1 MPNPTTL
8 ETRVLGDARVRSP
21 HYFNGRLL
29 SREDLDAEHSA
40 GRARD
45 QRLGRALGSG
55 IAHGLLVTEQSRNQ
69 PVIVSVSAGLA
80 VTDCGEV
87 LELTEDL
94 TLRLEKPPTPARPTT
109 RADFDDCRTPSGAA
123 PDQAG
128 AYVLTL
134 SAETVTEGRAP
145 VAGLGN
151 RVSPCNAGQ
160 RAEGLKFRLVP
171 LPASSVTAGPRARN
185 QLAWQCLGLLDSSVI
200 SHRQQPFVL
209 PVPPYGFPEL
219 AGGQL
224 TPGEVPLAVVYWS
237 APGVFEFLDMWSVR
251 RRIARP
257 DSVEDWSLFGGDRRL
272 AVAEASFWQ
281 FQDQIEGLIPDA
293 NLATAP
299 AGTWLDVLP
308 AGGFLPVGTQRFD
321 PAVFFE
327 EFQVREV
334 EGDPALLRLLLTA
347 SWHLDPVRV
356 PTSGT
361 LQEDRPAIEV
371 HRFPGISDFVFFLR
385 TQASAPVA
393 VPEQGTSEQAIEV
406 TPEPVAEEGR
416 IRALLA
422 FDPLPVPKAGK
433 KLPEVSVEAYDKGG
447 SLVATA
453 HLKNSRA
460 DSDWLELKRTRKIR
474 ASSKAVLTYEFEPVP
489 TGDYTVTAT
498 CDGYVADHDLATVI
512 RNGIAVVELQLKKR
526 SSKRPTRRPD
536 QGAKFEGILDDRF
549 GNKFK
554 KVWPVPDWWPE
565 EEVAKIRD
573 RWGPRPGCDPLGPE
587 REVMKEVLT
596 DVLEG
601 QDLPVTPGDFEI
613 FIDPSYRAGVPSEE
627 PYAVAVFANGGGIPL
642 VLVPAES
649 ALPNSVPVSRSGA
662 PEFVELGVEGMAE
675 LPSELDVVASLWT
688 GKAATT
694 LGISSNSA
702 RSLLHETAEA
712 VETSLNQHTYL
723 PGVTAEF
730 GQALGS
736 AGLSAAALANQ
747 TVDQLRVIARQA
759 NVNLSDDALGRI
771 IDYAQKAAPAGS
783 WSVGAADLGL
793 STDQVSKL
801 GAQGILSLG
810 QLQDAL
816 SAANSPLGTQL
827 GLDAEA
833 VTGLANRVGAEL
845 TERAVSY
852 GRESSLSSLPGLASG
867 EAEALVESGLGS
879 MADLAGAKAAEVASA
894 LGVSEERAATLI
906 REATVREVSDKSGLS
921 RDQADQLVTEANVA
935 SLTELKAEKL
945 DLARTSFGEA
955 DLSEARVGVLLNLG
969 SRTGR
974 LRGPG

>member
-45 QRLGRALGSG
+45 QRLGRALGAG

-87 LELTEDL
+87 LELTEAL

-109 RADFDDCRTPSGAA
+109 RADFDGCRTPLGAA

-171 LPASSVTAGPRARN
+171 LSASSVTAGLRARN
-185 QLAWQCLGLLDSSVI
+185 QLAWQCLGLLDTSVI
-200 SHRQQPFVL
+200 SHQQQPFVL
-209 PVPPYGFPEL
+209 PVPTYGFPVL

-281 FQDQIEGLIPDA
+281 FQDQIEGLIPAA

-299 AGTWLDVLP
+299 AGTWFDVLP

-334 EGDPALLRLLLTA
+334 ESDPGLLRLLLTA
-347 SWHLDPVRV
+347 SWHLDPLRV

-361 LQEDRPAIEV
+361 AQADRPAVEV
-371 HRFPGISDFVFFLR
+371 HQFPGITDFVFFLR
-385 TQASAPVA
+385 TQASPV
-393 VPEQGTSEQAIEV
+393 VPEQETEQEAVVV

-422 FDPLPVPKAGK
+422 FDPLPVPKAGQ
-433 KLPEVSVEAYDKGG
+433 KLPVVSVKAYDKSGVM
-447 SLVATA
+447 VATA
-453 HLKNSRA
+453 RLKNSRA
-460 DSDWLELKRTRKIR
+460 DSDWAEPKRTRKIK
-474 ASSKAVLTYEFEPVP
+474 ANATAVLTYEFEPVP

-498 CDGYVADHDLATVI
+498 CDGYVADHDLAHVT
-512 RNGIAVVELQLKKR
+512 RNGIVVVELLLKKR
-526 SSKRPTRRPD
+526 TSKGPVRRPD
-536 QGAKFEGILDDRF
+536 QGAKFEGTLDDRF

-565 EEVAKIRD
+565 EDVTKIRD

-587 REVMKEVLT
+587 RDVMKEVLT
-596 DVLEG
+596 EVLVD

-613 FIDPSYRAGVPSEE
+613 FIDPGYRAGATSEG
-627 PYAVAVFANGGGIPL
+627 PYAMAVFANGGGIPL

-662 PEFVELGVEGMAE
+662 PEFAELGVEGMAA

-702 RSLLHETAEA
+702 RSLLHETAAA

-730 GQALGS
+730 GQALAT
-736 AGLSAAALANQ
+736 AGLSTAALANQ
-747 TVDQLRVIARQA
+747 TVDQLQVIARQA
-759 NVNLSDDALGRI
+759 NVNLSNDALGRI

-783 WSVGAADLGL
+783 WSVGSADLGL
-793 STDQVSKL
+793 STDQMSQL
-801 GAQGILSLG
+801 GAQGIQSLG
-810 QLQDAL
+810 QLQAAL
-816 SAANSPLGTQL
+816 ATSASPVATQL
-827 GLDAEA
+827 GLDAAA
-833 VTGLANRVGAEL
+833 VTDLANRVDAEL

-852 GRESSLSSLPGLASG
+852 GRESSLSSLTGLASG
-867 EAEALVESGLGS
+867 EAEALVESGVGS
-879 MADLAGAKAAEVASA
+879 MADLAGANARDVAAA
-894 LGVSEERAATLI
+894 LGVSEERATNLI
-906 REATVREVSDKSGLS
+906 REATVREVSDKTGLS
-921 RDQADQLVTEANVA
+921 RDQATQLMTEAEV
-935 SLTELKAEKL
+935 SRITELQAEKL
-945 DLARTSFGEA
+945 ESARSTFGGA

-969 SRTGR
+969 SRRGR
-974 LRGPG
+974 P

>member
-8 ETRVLGDARVRSP
+8 ETRVLGDVRVRSP

-29 SREDLDAEHSA
+29 SREDLDAEHKA

-45 QRLGRALGSG
+45 QRLGRALGFG
-55 IAHGLLVTEQSRNQ
+55 IAQGLIVTEISRNQ
-69 PVIVSVSAGLA
+69 PVIVSVSEGFA
-80 VTDCGEV
+80 VTDCGAV
-87 LELTEDL
+87 LELTEAL

-171 LPASSVTAGPRARN
+171 LSASSVTTGPRARN
-185 QLAWQCLGLLDSSVI
+185 QLAWQCLGLLDTPVI

-209 PVPPYGFPEL
+209 PVPASGFPVL

-224 TPGEVPLAVVYWS
+224 TPGEVPLAVVFWS
-237 APGVFEFLDMWSVR
+237 APGVFEFLDVWSVR

-281 FQDQIEGLIPDA
+281 FQDQIEGLIPNA
-293 NLATAP
+293 NLATAA
-299 AGTWLDVLP
+299 AGSWFDVLP
-308 AGGFLPVGTQRFD
+308 AGGFLPVGTQRFN
-321 PAVFFE
+321 AAAFFA

-334 EGDPALLRLLLTA
+334 ESDPALLRLFLAA
-347 SWHLDPVRV
+347 SWHLEPIRV
-356 PTSGT
+356 PTSAT
-361 LQEDRPAIEV
+361 PLADRPAVEV
-371 HRFPGISDFVFFLR
+371 HRFAGITDFVFFLR
-385 TQASAPVA
+385 TQAPPPVA
-393 VPEQGTSEQAIEV
+393 APEQGTEQEAVVV
-406 TPEPVAEEGR
+406 TPEPAAEGR
-416 IRALLA
+416 IRAYLE

-433 KLPEVSVEAYDKGG
+433 KLPVVSVKAYDKGG

-453 HLKNSRA
+453 RLQNAKV
-460 DSDWLELKRTRKIR
+460 DSDWVEPKRTRKI
-474 ASSKAVLTYEFEPVP
+474 KAGAAIVFTYEFDPVP

-498 CDGYVADHDLATVI
+498 CDDYVADHDLTHVT

-526 SSKRPTRRPD
+526 TSKGPIRRPD
-536 QGAKFEGILDDRF
+536 QGAKFEGVLDDRY

-565 EEVAKIRD
+565 EDVTKIRD

-613 FIDPSYRAGVPSEE
+613 FIDPSYRAGATSAE

-649 ALPNSVPVSRSGA
+649 ALPNSVPVSRSGVA
-662 PEFVELGVEGMAE
+662 EFAELGAE
-675 LPSELDVVASLWT
+675 SRADLPSEMDVVAALWT

-694 LGISSNSA
+694 LGISSSSA
-702 RSLLHETAEA
+702 RSLLHETAAA
-712 VETSLNQHTYL
+712 VETTLNQHTYL

-730 GQALGS
+730 GLALGN
-736 AGLSAAALANQ
+736 AGLSTAALANQ
-747 TVDQLRVIARQA
+747 TVDQLRVIAREA
-759 NVNLSDDALGRI
+759 NVNVSNDALGRI
-771 IDYAQKAAPAGS
+771 IDYAQKAAPTGS

-793 STDQVSKL
+793 STDQMAKL
-801 GAQGILSLG
+801 GTQGIQSLG
-810 QLQDAL
+810 QLQEAL
-816 SAANSPLGTQL
+816 SAGNSQLGTQL
-827 GLDAEA
+827 GLNAEA
-833 VTGLANRVGAEL
+833 VAGLADRVGVEL
-845 TERAVSY
+845 TERAVSF
-852 GRESSLSSLPGLASG
+852 GRESSLSSLAGLASG
-867 EAEALVESGLGS
+867 EAEALVESGVGS
-879 MADLAGAKAAEVASA
+879 MADLAGAKTGEVATA

-921 RDQADQLVTEANVA
+921 RDQAQQLVTEANVA
-935 SLTELKAEKL
+935 SLTELKTEKL
-945 DLARTSFGEA
+945 DLARASFGEA
-955 DLSEARVGVLLNLG
+955 DLSEARVGLLLNLG

-974 LRGPG
+974 P

>member
-29 SREDLDAEHSA
+29 SREDLDAEHA
-40 GRARD
+40 VGHARD

-69 PVIVSVSAGLA
+69 PVMVSVSAGLA
-80 VTDCGEV
+80 VTDCGDV

-171 LPASSVTAGPRARN
+171 LSASSVTAGPRARN
-185 QLAWQCLGLLDSSVI
+185 QLAWQCLGLLDTSVI

-209 PVPPYGFPEL
+209 PVPAYGFPMR

-224 TPGEVPLAVVYWS
+224 TPGEVPLALVYWS
-237 APGVFEFLDMWSVR
+237 APGVFEFLDVWSVR

-257 DSVEDWSLFGGDRRL
+257 DSVEEWALFGGDRRL

-281 FQDQIEGLIPDA
+281 FQDQIEGLIPGA
-293 NLATAP
+293 NLATVG
-299 AGTWLDVLP
+299 AGSWFDVLP
-308 AGGFLPVGTQRFD
+308 AGGFLPVGPQRFD
-321 PAVFFE
+321 AATFFA

-334 EGDPALLRLLLTA
+334 ESDAALLRLLLTG
-347 SWHLDPVRV
+347 SWHLDPLRV
-356 PTSGT
+356 PTSAT
-361 LQEDRPAIEV
+361 PLADRSAVEV
-371 HRFPGISDFVFFLR
+371 HRFPGIADFVFFLR
-385 TQASAPVA
+385 TQAPAPVA
-393 VPEQGTSEQAIEV
+393 
-406 TPEPVAEEGR
+406 TPEPGTEEEAVVVTPGPVAEKGR

-433 KLPEVSVEAYDKGG
+433 KLPLVSVKAYDKSGAA
-447 SLVATA
+447 VATA
-453 HLKNSRA
+453 RLKDARA
-460 DSDWLELKRTRKIR
+460 ETDWAEPKRTRKIKR
-474 ASSKAVLTYEFEPVP
+474 GAASVLTYVFEPLPV
-489 TGDYTVTAT
+489 GDYTVTAT
-498 CDGYVADHDLATVI
+498 CDGYVADHDLAHVT
-512 RNGIAVVELQLKKR
+512 RNGIAVVELELKKR
-526 SSKRPTRRPD
+526 TSKGPSRRPD
-536 QGAKFEGILDDRF
+536 QGAKFEGVLDDRF

-565 EEVAKIRD
+565 EEVTKIRD

-613 FIDPSYRAGVPSEE
+613 FIDPNYRAGVASEE
-627 PYAVAVFANGGGIPL
+627 PYAVAAFANGGGIPL
-642 VLVPAES
+642 VLVPADS

-662 PEFVELGVEGMAE
+662 PEFAELGAEGMAD

-688 GKAATT
+688 GKAAST
-694 LGISSNSA
+694 LGISSSSA
-702 RSLLHETAEA
+702 RSLLQETSAA

-723 PGVTAEF
+723 PGVTAEL
-730 GQALGS
+730 GQALGQ

-759 NVNLSDDALGRI
+759 NVNVSDNALGRI
-771 IDYAQKAAPAGS
+771 IDYAQKAAPSGS

-793 STDQVSKL
+793 STDQMTQL
-801 GAQGILSLG
+801 GARGIQSLG
-810 QLQDAL
+810 QLQEAL
-816 SAANSPLGTQL
+816 SAANSQLGTQL
-827 GLDAEA
+827 GLNAEA
-833 VTGLANRVGAEL
+833 AAGLVERVGAEL
-845 TERAVSY
+845 TERAVAF
-852 GRESSLSSLPGLASG
+852 GRESSLSSLAGLTSG
-867 EAEALVESGLGS
+867 EAEALVESGVGS
-879 MADLAGAKAAEVASA
+879 MAALAGAEAGDVAAA
-894 LGVSEERAATLI
+894 LGVSEERASTLI
-906 REATVREVSDKSGLS
+906 RAATVREVSDKTGLS
-921 RDQADQLVTEANVA
+921 RDQSSKLISEADV
-935 SLTELKAEKL
+935 SRITELKAEKL
-945 DLARTSFGEA
+945 DSARASFGEA
-955 DLSEARVGVLLNLG
+955 DLSEARVGLLLNLG
-969 SRTGR
+969 SRMGR
-974 LRGPG
+974 P